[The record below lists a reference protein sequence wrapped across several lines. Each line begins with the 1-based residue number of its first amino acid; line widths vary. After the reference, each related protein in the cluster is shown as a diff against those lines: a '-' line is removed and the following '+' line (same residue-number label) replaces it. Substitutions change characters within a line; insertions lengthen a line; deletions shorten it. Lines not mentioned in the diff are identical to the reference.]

1 MQHAMAAF
9 TRFCK
14 KFYKLGFRKDFHKHF
29 AAYVT
34 FDLHRSQ
41 ISLSLARL

>member
-1 MQHAMAAF
+1 MQWLLSRGSA
-9 TRFCK
+9 K